1 MTITPRIDAIGLVAS
16 DLARTLTFY
25 RAAGCDLPDPAVTQL
40 GVDDHLEAELGGGV
54 RLMFDTEE
62 VVRSFADDT
71 WSGGGTGRLTL
82 AAQCDSPAEVDRLHE
97 ELAALGGGSQ
107 LAPFDAEWGMRY
119 ASVFDPDGV
128 IVHLY
133 ADLPGQ

>member
-25 RAAGCDLPDPAVTQL
+25 RAAGCDLPDPAETEL
-40 GVDDHLEAELGGGV
+40 GVDDHLECDLGGV

-82 AAQCDSPAEVDRLHE
+82 AAACDSPADVDRFHD
-97 ELAALGGGSQ
+97 ELAPLGRGSQ
-107 LAPFDAEWGMRY
+107 LAPFDASWGMRY

-133 ADLPGQ
+133 ADLPAQ